1 MEHLLYA
8 LMAAFSLVQLVAYI
22 IQKILA
28 DRVGIVWVWV
38 SLLFVYVTYSNGSWA
53 EYNLVQQ
60 DLFDARFQLLALDR
74 PDDEQTA
81 VFVDA
86 LWTSSWART
95 RVGSRRGNAHSTLQH
110 TLIELS

>member
-1 MEHLLYA
+1 
-8 LMAAFSLVQLVAYI
+8 
-22 IQKILA
+22 LA

-38 SLLFVYVTYSNGSWA
+38 SLLFVYVTYSNASWA

-60 DLFDARFQLLALDR
+60 DLFDAHFQLLALDR

-81 VFVDA
+81 AFVNA
-86 LWTSSWART
+86 LRTLSWVRM
-95 RVGSRRGNAHSTLQH
+95 RVGSRHGNARLTLQH